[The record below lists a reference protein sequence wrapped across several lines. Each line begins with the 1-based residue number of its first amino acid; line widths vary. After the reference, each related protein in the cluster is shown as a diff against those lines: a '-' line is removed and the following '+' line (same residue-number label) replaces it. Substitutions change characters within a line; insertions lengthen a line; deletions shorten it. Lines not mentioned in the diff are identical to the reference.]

1 MSLLSRDELRA
12 LIEHG
17 AGPCISLFTPT
28 HRAGGETQ
36 QDPIRFKNL
45 LKGAEDR
52 LAASGLRPAEV
63 RALLEPAR
71 ALLADALFWQ
81 HQRDGLAVFI
91 ARGWFR
97 HYRLPLALP
106 ELVVVGE
113 RFHVKPLLALY
124 TGDGPFHILAL
135 SQNQVRLFAGTRHRV
150 EEVALQGVPTSLA
163 EALQLD
169 EPGRQLQF
177 HTRTPAGKGERA
189 AIFHGHGD
197 EEAKDHLLRYF
208 RLVDR
213 GLADLLRGEPAPLVL
228 AAVEYL
234 MPIYREANTF
244 PHLAP
249 EGIPGNPE
257 GLAAEELHRRAW
269 AIVEPRWRAAEREAA
284 ARYRQLRGTGKTVN
298 DVEGAVV
305 AASQGRVDTLFVAV
319 GRQVWGRF
327 DPETATVRTRE
338 APEPG
343 DEDLLDLAA
352 VHTLVHGGTVYP
364 VEPGAGPDDA
374 PLAAILRY

>member
-12 LIEHG
+12 LIEHRP
-17 AGPCISLFTPT
+17 GPCVSLFAPT

-52 LAASGLRPAEV
+52 LAASGLRSPEV

-81 HQRDGLAVFI
+81 HQREGLAVFL
-91 ARGWFR
+91 APGWSC
-97 HYRLPLALP
+97 HYRLPLAVP
-106 ELVVVGE
+106 ELVVVAE

-124 TGDGPFHILAL
+124 AGDGPFYVLAL
-135 SQNQVRLFAGTRHRV
+135 SQNQVRLLAGTRHSV
-150 EEVALQGVPTSLA
+150 EAVPLEGVPASLADALQREEA
-163 EALQLD
+163 ER
-169 EPGRQLQF
+169 GLQF

-197 EEAKDHLLRYF
+197 EEAKDRLLRYF
-208 RLVDR
+208 RQVDR
-213 GLADLLRGEPAPLVL
+213 GLGDLLRGEPAPLVL

-244 PHLAP
+244 PHLLP

-257 GLAAEELHRRAW
+257 GLAADELHRRAW
-269 AIVEPRWRAAEREAA
+269 AIVEPRLRTAERAAA
-284 ARYRQLRGTGKTVN
+284 ARYRQLRGTGRTAN

-305 AASQGRVDTLFVAV
+305 AASQGRVDTLFVPI
-319 GRQVWGRF
+319 GRQVWGRV
-327 DPETATVRTRE
+327 DPETATVHMRE